1 MKVVIKIVILL
12 VLVLC
17 GGAYYGLQ
25 QFQPTLDKLREKDQ
39 EKYDLMMAEAK
50 SVIGFGTAQKI
61 YEELNAM
68 TPREVVDLHYRKQQK
83 RLEEDKEF
91 RDASFEEQQKIRE
104 QADIE
109 RKSRH
114 ELALQTL
121 IRKPIKNKNDH
132 AAEWQKSEP
141 WQKSMILRKKCIKYL
156 KLEQI
161 DDQRRKNVLE
171 LSRVDSILERPKNT
185 SWLIPEYCKSLFPD
199 TNKNKTALKAMQLLK
214 EKMNYFYYLKML
226 EEIGVSRD
234 DLDFN
239 QQLKGASN
247 FFIDF

>member
-1 MKVVIKIVILL
+1 MKIIIKIVILL

-17 GGAYYGLQ
+17 GGAYYALQ
-25 QFQPTLDKLREKDQ
+25 QFQPTLDKLRAKDQ
-39 EKYDLMMAEAK
+39 EKYDLMMVEAK

-68 TPREVVDLHYRKQQK
+68 TPREVVDLKYRKQQK

-91 RDASFEEQQKIRE
+91 SDASFEEQQKIRE
-104 QADIE
+104 QTNIE

-121 IRKPIKNKNDH
+121 IAKPIKNKNHH

-161 DDQRRKNVLE
+161 DGQRRKNVLE
-171 LSRVDSILERPKNT
+171 LSRVDSILDRPKNT

-214 EKMNYFYYLKML
+214 GKMNYFYYLKML

-234 DLDFN
+234 DLEFN
-239 QQLKGASN
+239 QQLKGVSN

>member
-1 MKVVIKIVILL
+1 MKVAIKIVILL

-68 TPREVVDLHYRKQQK
+68 TPREAVDLHYRKQQK

-91 RDASFEEQQKIRE
+91 RDASIEEQQKIRE

-121 IRKPIKNKNDH
+121 ITKPIKNKNDH

-171 LSRVDSILERPKNT
+171 LPRVDSILERPKNT
-185 SWLIPEYCKSLFPD
+185 SWLISEYCKSLFPD
-199 TNKNKTALKAMQLLK
+199 TNKNKIALKAMQLLK

>member
-39 EKYDLMMAEAK
+39 EKYDLMMVEAK

-61 YEELNAM
+61 YNELNAM
-68 TPREVVDLHYRKQQK
+68 TPREVVDSKYRKQQK

-91 RDASFEEQQKIRE
+91 SDASFEEQQKIRE
-104 QADIE
+104 QVDIE

-121 IRKPIKNKNDH
+121 IAKPIKNKNNH

-141 WQKSMILRKKCIKYL
+141 WQKSMILRNKCIKYL

-161 DDQRRKNVLE
+161 NGQRRKNLLE
-171 LSRVDSILERPKNT
+171 LSRVDSILDRPKNT

-199 TNKNKTALKAMQLLK
+199 TNKSKTALKAMQLLK

-234 DLDFN
+234 DLEFN
-239 QQLKGASN
+239 QQLKGVSN